1 MKRRTALKQLLMAA
15 AVAAITPS
23 CIFDKRKKQASVV
36 LNHLPPVSGDQETT
50 LATICDTI
58 IPETDIPG
66 AKSLASQLFV
76 FKMVDDCYD
85 KDTQDK
91 FLKGLNDIDVYAEK
105 RFGNAF
111 SDLTFMQREELL
123 KEIDKEEDGS
133 SNLQTFFKL
142 TKKHTIQGFMTSEY
156 VMTKLQGY
164 EFVPGRFNGCI
175 EISKLKKS

>member
-1 MKRRTALKQLLMAA
+1 MKRRTALKQLLTAV

-23 CIFDKRKKQASVV
+23 CIFDKRKKEASVV

-50 LATICDTI
+50 LTAICDTI

-66 AKSLASQLFV
+66 AKSLASHLFV
-76 FKMVDDCYD
+76 FRMIDDCYD
-85 KDTQDK
+85 KHTQDK
-91 FLKGLNDIDVYAEK
+91 FLKGLNDLNLLANK

-111 SDLTFMQREELL
+111 FDLTLLQREELL
-123 KEIDKEEDGS
+123 KEVDKEEGS
-133 SNLQTFFKL
+133 SSDLLTCFQL

-156 VMTKLQGY
+156 VMTKIQGY